1 MRQDEKHF
9 VEFARQKGIYVS
21 GKTQPRDAKGK
32 FRQVLARIKSDLG
45 KSGLD
50 DVVQKIEET
59 ENLDN
64 AGNYAAAYNAA
75 NELRAL
81 LDRLDSGALNA
92 DSLENI
98 RKATAALGAVI
109 ANLPLPFG
117 QGAEKVRYSD
127 LPPALRDL
135 MDEMVERV
143 EKKIGA
149 EDAAEATQKL
159 KSYKSGSDMFSQSE
173 VSGEMGKLLRLLT

>member
-1 MRQDEKHF
+1 MVEKHF
-9 VEFARQKGIYVS
+9 AEFARRKGIYVS

-32 FRQVLARIKSDLG
+32 FRQVLARIKTDLG

-59 ENLDN
+59 ENLDD

-75 NELRAL
+75 NELRDL
-81 LDRLDSGALNA
+81 LNRLDSGALNA

-98 RKATAALGAVI
+98 RLATAALGKVM

-117 QGAEKVRYSD
+117 EESEKVRYSD
-127 LPPALRDL
+127 LPPALQNL
-135 MDEMVERV
+135 MDELMDRV

-149 EDAAEATQKL
+149 EDAEEATKSL
-159 KSYKSGSDMFSQSE
+159 KSYKSGSDVYSQGE
-173 VSGEMGKLLRLLT
+173 VSSEMGKLLRLLT

>member
-1 MRQDEKHF
+1 MPKVEKHF
-9 VEFARQKGIYVS
+9 VEFAEVDAKYVS

-50 DVVQKIEET
+50 DVVQKIEEA
-59 ENLDN
+59 ENLDD
-64 AGNYAAAYNAA
+64 AGNYAAAYDAA
-75 NELRAL
+75 DELRAIL
-81 LDRLDSGALNA
+81 NRLDSGALNA
-92 DSLENI
+92 DSLENV
-98 RKATAALGAVI
+98 RAATAALGKVM

-117 QGAEKVRYSD
+117 EKAQKVRFSD

-135 MDEMVERV
+135 MDEMITRV

-149 EDAAEATQKL
+149 EDAAEATARL
-159 KSYKSGSDMFSQSE
+159 KTYKSGSDVYSQSE
-173 VSGEMGKLLRLLT
+173 VSSEMGKLLRLLT